1 MCGTPRPRDTVDTDR
16 ARRYGLVTN
25 DDFAADVMQEF
36 DAALRS
42 LSQARIAD
50 EDEPRHPDRVTALGA
65 ARVRLDEPRAAMDDE
80 RSRLGLDAP
89 WRVVPAPVD
98 QVEVPPLW
106 SVDHRTSA

>member
-50 EDEPRHPDRVTALGA
+50 EDEP
-65 ARVRLDEPRAAMDDE
+65 
-80 RSRLGLDAP
+80 
-89 WRVVPAPVD
+89 
-98 QVEVPPLW
+98 
-106 SVDHRTSA
+106 